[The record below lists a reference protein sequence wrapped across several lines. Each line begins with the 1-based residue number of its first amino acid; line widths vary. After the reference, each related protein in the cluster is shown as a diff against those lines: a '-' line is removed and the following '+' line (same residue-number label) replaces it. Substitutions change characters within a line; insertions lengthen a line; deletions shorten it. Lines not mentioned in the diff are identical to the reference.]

1 MDYRETA
8 IGILKQVGGKD
19 NVVSVGHC
27 ATRLRFVL
35 KREEKANGD
44 AIKQMKGIIGVVSKG
59 GQFQVV
65 IGGEVT
71 DVFRELM
78 KLADFET
85 SQDFGG
91 EKETREK
98 KGVFGR
104 ALEIIAGIFFPTIA
118 SLTGCGML
126 QALLA
131 LLVFLKVVD
140 TSSQT
145 YMIMKLM
152 GDAAFYFLPVILA
165 VSAAKKFRCNEYLA
179 AAVGG
184 ILIHPNFISLV
195 NTAKET
201 GEGLYFAG
209 LPVNLASYASSV
221 IPIILIVWFM
231 SCIERGVEKV
241 VPKSLR
247 MILVPLFT
255 LVITGPAGI
264 LFIGPMGNI
273 AGGYLAA
280 FMGWLNL
287 AAPWLVPMLVGAF
300 TPLMVMCGMHYGLIP
315 LGVSMLASTG
325 YDTVAGPGMLVS
337 NIAQGAAS
345 LGVAFRA
352 KNKELKS
359 LASSVGIT
367 AVCGITEPAMYGI
380 SLRYKRP
387 LYGAMAG
394 GGVGGLFLG
403 IFGVGRYAQAAPG
416 LLALPS
422 YIGGDSL
429 RVFYLACMGS
439 AIAFAVA
446 FGVSFVLGVEE
457 TEEKKEGEGQSAER
471 AGKKDLTG
479 NGTVILSPLKGK
491 VIPLKEVKD
500 PAFSEGAL
508 GQGCAVIPEDGSV
521 YAPAAGQV
529 VSIFPTKHA
538 VGMVT
543 DEGCE
548 VMIHVGLDT
557 VNLKGEHFTAHVQQ
571 GQRVKE
577 GELLIS
583 FDKGAIEQAGYDV
596 TTPVLVTNYR
606 NYGGV
611 EAVCV
616 FQDVKAGE
624 GLLVIQES
632 R

>member
-1 MDYRETA
+1 MKVSGLFCKLKVQSNCCRQMRKEKEKAMDYRETA
-8 IGILKQVGGKD
+8 TRILEKVGGKD

-35 KREEKANGD
+35 KSEEKAD
-44 AIKQMKGIIGVVSKG
+44 ADSIKQIKGIIGVVNKG
-59 GQFQVV
+59 GQFQVI

-78 KLADFET
+78 KLAEFET
-85 SQDFGG
+85 SQDSGG
-91 EKETREK
+91 EKGAKDK
-98 KGVFGR
+98 KGFIGS
-104 ALEIIAGIFFPTIA
+104 ALETIAGIFFPTIA

-145 YMIMKLM
+145 YIILKLM
-152 GDAAFYFLPVILA
+152 GDAAFYFLPIILA

-221 IPIILIVWFM
+221 IPIILIAWFM
-231 SCIERGVEKV
+231 SYIERGVEKI

-247 MILVPLFT
+247 MILVPLLT
-255 LVITGPAGI
+255 LIVVGPAGI
-264 LFIGPMGNI
+264 LLIGPVGYI
-273 AGGYLAA
+273 AGDYLAA
-280 FMGWLNL
+280 FINWLNHT
-287 AAPWLVPMLVGAF
+287 APWLVPMLVGTF

-380 SLRYKRP
+380 SLRYKKP
-387 LYGAMAG
+387 LYAAMVG

-429 RVFYLACMGS
+429 KIFYLACIGS
-439 AIAFAVA
+439 AIAFI
-446 FGVSFVLGVEE
+446 VSFAVSFALGVDEAGG
-457 TEEKKEGEGQSAER
+457 KE
-471 AGKKDLTG
+471 
-479 NGTVILSPLKGK
+479 
-491 VIPLKEVKD
+491 
-500 PAFSEGAL
+500 
-508 GQGCAVIPEDGSV
+508 
-521 YAPAAGQV
+521 
-529 VSIFPTKHA
+529 
-538 VGMVT
+538 
-543 DEGCE
+543 
-548 VMIHVGLDT
+548 
-557 VNLKGEHFTAHVQQ
+557 
-571 GQRVKE
+571 
-577 GELLIS
+577 
-583 FDKGAIEQAGYDV
+583 
-596 TTPVLVTNYR
+596 
-606 NYGGV
+606 
-611 EAVCV
+611 
-616 FQDVKAGE
+616 
-624 GLLVIQES
+624 
-632 R
+632 

>member
-8 IGILKQVGGKD
+8 TRILEKVGGKD

-35 KREEKANGD
+35 KSEEKAD
-44 AIKQMKGIIGVVSKG
+44 ADSIKQIKGIIGVVNKG
-59 GQFQVV
+59 GQFQVI

-78 KLADFET
+78 KLAEFET
-85 SQDFGG
+85 SQDSGA
-91 EKETREK
+91 EKGAKDK
-98 KGVFGR
+98 KGFIGS
-104 ALEIIAGIFFPTIA
+104 ALETIAGIFFPTIA

-145 YMIMKLM
+145 YIILKLM
-152 GDAAFYFLPVILA
+152 GDAAFYFLPIILA

-184 ILIHPNFISLV
+184 ILIHPNFVSLV

-231 SCIERGVEKV
+231 SYIERGVEKI

-247 MILVPLFT
+247 MILVPLLT
-255 LVITGPAGI
+255 LIVVGPAGI
-264 LFIGPMGNI
+264 LLIGPVGYI
-273 AGGYLAA
+273 AGDYLAA
-280 FMGWLNL
+280 FINWLNHT
-287 AAPWLVPMLVGAF
+287 APWLVPMLVGTF

-380 SLRYKRP
+380 SLRYKKP
-387 LYGAMAG
+387 LYAAMIG

-429 RVFYLACMGS
+429 KIFYLACIGS
-439 AIAFAVA
+439 AIAFI
-446 FGVSFVLGVEE
+446 VSFVVSFALGVDEAGG
-457 TEEKKEGEGQSAER
+457 KE
-471 AGKKDLTG
+471 
-479 NGTVILSPLKGK
+479 
-491 VIPLKEVKD
+491 
-500 PAFSEGAL
+500 
-508 GQGCAVIPEDGSV
+508 
-521 YAPAAGQV
+521 
-529 VSIFPTKHA
+529 
-538 VGMVT
+538 
-543 DEGCE
+543 
-548 VMIHVGLDT
+548 
-557 VNLKGEHFTAHVQQ
+557 
-571 GQRVKE
+571 
-577 GELLIS
+577 
-583 FDKGAIEQAGYDV
+583 
-596 TTPVLVTNYR
+596 
-606 NYGGV
+606 
-611 EAVCV
+611 
-616 FQDVKAGE
+616 
-624 GLLVIQES
+624 
-632 R
+632 